1 MSDDAADWLKNIKQK
16 LKAEGFPKPSRP
28 DPKKIP
34 LPDQDSK
41 VLGKEYDFWE
51 GWFTYARMKT
61 TEYYILSRTT
71 GTKSE
76 DYAHY
81 KFFEMLADVYESR
94 VKRISR
100 EYSRREQEYRDN
112 KI

>member
-1 MSDDAADWLKNIKQK
+1 VSDASDWLKNIKTY
-16 LKAEGFPKPSRP
+16 LKSEGFPRPNRP
-28 DPKKIP
+28 DPSKLS

-41 VLGKEYDFWE
+41 SLGKEYDYWE
-51 GWFTYARMKT
+51 GWYTYARVKT

-76 DYAHY
+76 NYAYY
-81 KFFEMLADVYESR
+81 KFLETLADIYESR

-112 KI
+112 RV